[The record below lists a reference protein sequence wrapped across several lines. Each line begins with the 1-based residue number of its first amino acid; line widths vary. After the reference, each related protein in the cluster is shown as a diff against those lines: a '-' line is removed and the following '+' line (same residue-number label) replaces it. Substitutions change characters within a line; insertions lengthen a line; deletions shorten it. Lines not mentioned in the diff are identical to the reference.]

1 MKMTRFAVLTGAIL
15 LVAGLPSAALAQNS
29 RASSSG
35 TATHKIGLVDIG
47 YIFDHYEKLKN
58 NRESLQ
64 AEIKATAKN
73 PEITAIRKQLESYKS
88 QLESLTP
95 GSQKAIQ
102 IEQKL
107 ISLNA
112 QGQAKQATL
121 KREFM
126 RKEVAMYKDAYGRI
140 TTAVRLYAQDQN
152 YTLVLRYQRE
162 PTGEEAAGANP
173 RQMMQQVN
181 QLVVYHQSGDDMTNI
196 ILAYLNSQ
204 YAKSQGQTA
213 STPGTSSRN

>member
-15 LVAGLPSAALAQNS
+15 LVAGLPSAALAQNT
-29 RASSSG
+29 RAPSSG
-35 TATHKIGLVDIG
+35 TATHKIGLIDIG
-47 YIFDHYEKLKN
+47 YIFDHYERLKVH
-58 NRESLQ
+58 RENLQ
-64 AEIKATAKN
+64 AEIKATAEN
-73 PEITAIRKQLESYKS
+73 PEITAIRKQIEGYQS
-88 QLESLTP
+88 QLESLTA

-112 QGQAKQATL
+112 QGQAKRATL

-126 RKEVAMYKDAYGRI
+126 RKEVAMYKDAYARI
-140 TTAVRLYAQDQN
+140 TTAVRMYAVDQN
-152 YTLVLRYQRE
+152 YTLVLRYQRA
-162 PTGEEAAGANP
+162 PSSEEAAGANP

-181 QLVVYHQSGDDMTNI
+181 QLVVYHQSGDDMTDI
-196 ILAYLNSQ
+196 ILRYLNSQ

-213 STPGTSSRN
+213 STADPRTRN